1 MVLRRR
7 RIGAADRKVFLPAAR
22 GRLSASPVASGLHP
36 KRLPWAAPS
45 RRLRSGDVVRP
56 LQGPVSTNEGA
67 ASNLKCNTVSY
78 KVLRCTKE
86 PSTSNYNLK
95 SA

>member
-1 MVLRRR
+1 MIVNIFDKYDLF
-7 RIGAADRKVFLPAAR
+7 RKKRFRVAIYLNDCCRSARAPCKLDPDPVFAF
-22 GRLSASPVASGLHP
+22 RL
-36 KRLPWAAPS
+36 
-45 RRLRSGDVVRP
+45 
-56 LQGPVSTNEGA
+56 A